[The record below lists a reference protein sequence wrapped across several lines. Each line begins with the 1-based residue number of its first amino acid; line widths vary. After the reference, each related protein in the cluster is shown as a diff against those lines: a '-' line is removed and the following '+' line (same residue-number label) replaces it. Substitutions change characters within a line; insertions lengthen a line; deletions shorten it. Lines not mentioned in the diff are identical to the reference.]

1 MNIVKK
7 NIRIIGVPL
16 DFGQNRRGVDMG
28 PAAIR
33 CAGLKEYLIELGHNV
48 EDSGN
53 IPVPLK
59 ENLRPKS
66 AIEFA
71 PEISTICNLVYRAAT
86 LSIEEGYCPIF
97 LGGDHSIAIGSVGG
111 ITARERAGVVWIDA
125 HGDYNIPQTSPN
137 GNIHGMPVAVLTGIG
152 LPELVDSGRTGAK
165 IRTTDIIYIGTR
177 NLDYDERSLLKKSA
191 IKIFSM
197 KDIDEN
203 GIAFTVRTALEALSH
218 LEKIHVSL
226 DMDAIDPIFAPG
238 VGTPDTGGLT
248 YREAHLLME
257 LLYESGKVCSMDIV
271 EVNPVLDHQNQ
282 TAELAVELAGSLF
295 GRSIL

>member
-1 MNIVKK
+1 MDLTKK
-7 NIRIIGVPL
+7 KIRIIGVPL
-16 DFGQNRRGVDMG
+16 DLGQNRRGVDMG

-33 CAGLKEYLIELGHNV
+33 CAGLREHLLEMGLQV
-48 EDSGN
+48 EDTGN

-59 ENLRPKS
+59 ENFQQKS

-71 PEISTICNLVYRAAT
+71 PQISNVCNLVYREAAK
-86 LSIEEGYCPIF
+86 SIEEGYCPVF
-97 LGGDHSIAIGSVGG
+97 LGGDHSIAIGSIGG
-111 ITARERAGVVWIDA
+111 ITAREPSGVVWIDA
-125 HGDYNIPQTSPN
+125 HGDYNIPETSPN
-137 GNIHGMPVAVLTGIG
+137 GNIHGMPVAVLTGSG
-152 LPELVDSGRTGAK
+152 LPDLVNAGRSGAK
-165 IRTTDIIYIGTR
+165 VRTSDIIYVGTR
-177 NLDYDERSLLKKSA
+177 NLDYDERSLLKKSG

-203 GIAFTVRTALEALSH
+203 GIAFTVRAALKSLTHLS
-218 LEKIHVSL
+218 KIHVSL
-226 DMDAIDPIFAPG
+226 DMDALDPIFAPG

-257 LLYESGKVCSMDIV
+257 LLSESEKVCSMDIV

-282 TAELAVELAGSLF
+282 TAQLAVELTCSLF